1 MVMPTILITGANRG
15 LGLEFTRQYAQAGWQ
30 IFACCREP
38 EEAHDLIEL
47 STQDTP
53 GSIEILPL
61 DVTQSSQI
69 DTLAEQL
76 ADQPLDILL
85 NNAGVIGSES
95 KRLGELKQ
103 QLWLDVFTI
112 NTIAPVLLAQ
122 ALVTQLKQGMHK
134 KIVNISTRMG
144 SIADN
149 DSGGYYSYRSSK
161 AALNAA
167 MKSLSIDLHAE
178 GISVLLLH
186 PGWVK
191 TRMGGENAL
200 VTPEQSVSGMR
211 HIIETTTLKDSGRFL
226 AFDGRELSW

>member
-1 MVMPTILITGANRG
+1 MPTILITGANRG